1 MKLKGTRN
9 VGEKERVK
17 LKGTRNVGEKERVK
31 LEGTRNVGQKNP
43 LQSSLKSR
51 PMWVTLYFQNLIKNI
66 KKRFNNE
73 NEMSF

>member
-1 MKLKGTRN
+1 M
-9 VGEKERVK
+9 K

-51 PMWVTLYFQNLIKNI
+51 PMWVTLYFQNLIK
-66 KKRFNNE
+66 KYKE
-73 NEMSF
+73 EV